1 MYKIYCDGYLIGVR
15 ELTPIEVKNLESNK
29 DIFVISL

>member
-1 MYKIYCDGYLIGVR
+1 MYKIYCDGYLVGVKV
-15 ELTPIEVKNLESNK
+15 LTPQEVKKLESSK